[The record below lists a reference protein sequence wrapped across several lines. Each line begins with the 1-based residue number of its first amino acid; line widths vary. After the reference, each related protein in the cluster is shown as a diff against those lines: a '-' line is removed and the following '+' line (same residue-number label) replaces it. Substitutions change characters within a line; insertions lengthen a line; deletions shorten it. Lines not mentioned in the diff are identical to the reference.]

1 MTRSHFKPVI
11 DWGAWDLGVTLFDN
25 RFQRVGLSLTLN
37 HQHPLDWVLNV
48 GWSNRKW
55 KGKDKEMLWSPA
67 VYEPQATRKKA
78 NVVKVSCMVY
88 DVDDG
93 TPFEMH
99 ALFSDYYYYAHTTAS
114 STPETPK
121 WRLVLPL
128 KKAVPGKEWGRAWEA
143 GRRLFKDRTGS
154 DIDGACK
161 DPSRMYY
168 VAPPK
173 DMCQVATSSRKAFTS
188 YDEGVFLDLDWRS
201 IEKPKPRNK
210 VVSLTQRKAKT
221 AKSSERKIMEAL
233 RSEPDSRK
241 VAAER
246 LGAQITGDGIAR
258 YIECPQCRK
267 KDVWFCIDPSQ
278 KHTAQCNHRNSCGW
292 YGSVYD
298 LLKEI

>member
-11 DWGAWDLGVTLFDN
+11 EWSAWDLGVTLFNN
-25 RFQRVGLSLTLN
+25 RYEKVGLSLTLN
-37 HQHPLDWVLNV
+37 HQHPLDWVLNGGYV
-48 GWSNRKW
+48 DRPW

-67 VYEPQATRKKA
+67 VYKPLSTRKKA
-78 NVVKVSCMVY
+78 NVIKVTCMVY

-114 STPETPK
+114 STDDHPK

-143 GRRLFKDRTGS
+143 GRRLFKERTGA

-161 DPSRMYY
+161 DPTRMYY
-168 VAPPK
+168 IAPPRE
-173 DMCQVATSSRKAFTS
+173 MCKVASSSRYQQVGF
-188 YDEGVFLDLDWRS
+188 DMGEFLDLNWQS

-210 VVSLTQRKAKT
+210 VVSLTQRTART

-233 RSEPDSRK
+233 KCEPESRRI
-241 VAAER
+241 AAER
-246 LGAQITGDGIAR
+246 LGATITSDGIAR

-278 KHTAQCNHRNSCGW
+278 KHTANCNHKNSCGW

-298 LLKEI
+298 LMKEF